1 VSCRHRW
8 GKIPVMA
15 LLTIMGYGRRIE
27 VDPILTVD
35 IDCDEMA
42 LRVDQGKNMTTKSTR
57 RSKA

>member
-15 LLTIMGYGRRIE
+15 LLTITGYGRRIE
-27 VDPILTVD
+27 VDPILTVN

-42 LRVDQGKNMTTKSTR
+42 LRVDQEKNMRTKSTR
-57 RSKA
+57 RSKE